1 MPSASCVCWNIV
13 FRIVILYN
21 KYSLNGRVI
30 YGMHG
35 KYIVI
40 KEIYKFRK
48 KYLSLLLAAGI
59 FLLVLAAGGCA
70 EEKQAGTD
78 QEFETFTNALFCQE
92 TAANTI
98 SLHYSLKDPE
108 AYGIED
114 PPITFGTF
122 AVDDTQAAAAL
133 ENTRKALDQFEQREL
148 SVQNQITY
156 DILAYYLKETEK
168 SLDYILYEEPLS
180 LVSGVQT
187 QFPVVLSEYQFYDRE
202 DVDTYLALLET
213 TEEYFDSLIEFERE
227 KSEAGLFM
235 ADYAADTVIEQC
247 RAFLDMGDGNYLYST
262 FADRIQN
269 VDELTEKEK
278 SDYIQDNALA
288 VSDYIFPAYEK
299 LAAEIEKLKGTGK
312 NEKGL
317 VFLPRGKE
325 YYELTVRQ
333 STGSD
338 RSVEEMEDLTRR
350 QISDDLTAMEQVLGI
365 TVQEA
370 EETAGDMGEN
380 NAELFLNELEHGISE
395 TFPEAPD
402 TELEIKYVPEEM
414 EEHLSPAFYMI
425 PAIDNTDENVIYINQ
440 SHMNDDLT
448 LFTTLAHEGYP
459 GHLYQTIYY
468 ESTDPDPLRS
478 IFNFG
483 GYIEG
488 WATYAEMG
496 SYYLMPLSKEQSTL
510 LQKNNSIIL
519 GLYALADMGIH
530 YEGWS
535 RMDTVAFFSN
545 YGITDT
551 DTVERIYELII
562 GSPGNYL
569 KYYIGYV
576 EFLELKKDWLDEKGD
591 AFSQKKFHEAVLKVG
606 PAPFDIVED
615 YMWEM

>member
-1 MPSASCVCWNIV
+1 M
-13 FRIVILYN
+13 FRAIILYN
-21 KYSLNGRVI
+21 KCSPKGSVVH
-30 YGMHG
+30 GMHG
-35 KYIVI
+35 NYTTAKDIN
-40 KEIYKFRK
+40 KFLK
-48 KYLSLLLAAGI
+48 KYLLILLAAAI
-59 FLLVLAAGGCA
+59 ISLSLMAGGCA
-70 EEKQAGTD
+70 KGEKGGTD
-78 QEFETFTNALFCQE
+78 QEFETFTEELFCQE
-92 TAANTI
+92 TASNTI

-114 PPITFGTF
+114 PPVTFGTF
-122 AVDDTQAAAAL
+122 AADTSQAAAAL
-133 ENTRKALDQFEQREL
+133 ENTRKVLDQFEQKDL
-148 SVQNQITY
+148 NVQNQITY
-156 DILAYYLKETEK
+156 DVLEYYLKEAEK
-168 SLDYILYEEPLS
+168 SLEYTLYEEPLA

-202 DVDTYLALLET
+202 DVDTYLALVET
-213 TEEYFDSLIEFERE
+213 TDEYFDSLIEFERE
-227 KSEAGLFM
+227 KSQAGLFM

-262 FADRIQN
+262 FADRIQD
-269 VDELTEKEK
+269 VEELTEKEK

-299 LAAEIEKLKGTGK
+299 LIAEIEKLKGTGK

-317 VFLPRGKE
+317 SWLPQGKE
-325 YYELTVRQ
+325 YYELVARQ

-370 EETAGDMGEN
+370 EETAGEMGEN
-380 NAELFLNELEHGISE
+380 NAELILNELEHGISE
-395 TFPEAPD
+395 TFPKAPD
-402 TELEIKYVPEEM
+402 TALEIKYVPKAM

-496 SYYLMPLSKEQSTL
+496 SYYLMPISKEQSTL

-545 YGITDT
+545 YGITDA
-551 DTVERIYELII
+551 DTVERIFELII

-576 EFLELKKDWLDEKGD
+576 EFLELKKDWMDEKGD
-591 AFSQKKFHEAVLKVG
+591 AFSQKEFHEAVLKVG

-615 YMWEM
+615 YMWEI